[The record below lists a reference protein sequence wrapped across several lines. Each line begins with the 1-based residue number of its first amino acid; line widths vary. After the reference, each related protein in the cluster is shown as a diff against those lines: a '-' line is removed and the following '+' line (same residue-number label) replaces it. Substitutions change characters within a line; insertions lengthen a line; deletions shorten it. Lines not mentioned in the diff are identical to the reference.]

1 MEAHYTRIRAGAT
14 NGAACLIGGISYNTD
29 GMTQERDITVAIV
42 DNSIDPSIYR
52 PVEHWNRTLDVPWTA
67 FTAREGR
74 LPDPAGFSHIILTG
88 SESSIV
94 EREPWA
100 EAEADMVRQ
109 AIAGG
114 AAVLG
119 SCWGHQ
125 LLAYALAGE
134 ARVRRAD
141 RPEIGWIVLRIEKD
155 SEILGP
161 AGTRPFTFSIHYDE
175 VVDLPA
181 GFEVLAST
189 EACSVEAF
197 RLVGKP
203 VWGLQ
208 CHPEIDIPT
217 GLKNLRDLVDR
228 SVKGQEI
235 LLEALEQTPKDSGLI
250 RRIVPAFLTSRG
262 EDAGKC

>member
-1 MEAHYTRIRAGAT
+1 MIQAH
-14 NGAACLIGGISYNTD
+14 
-29 GMTQERDITVAIV
+29 DITVAIV
-42 DNSIDPSIYR
+42 DNSIDPTIYR
-52 PVEHWNRTLDVPWTA
+52 PVEHWSRTLDVPWKA

-94 EREPWA
+94 ERELWA
-100 EAEADMVRQ
+100 EAEAVMVRE

-134 ARVRRAD
+134 SHVRRAA
-141 RPEIGWIVLRIEKD
+141 RPEIGWIAIRVEKD

-175 VVDLPA
+175 AFDLPA
-181 GFEVLAST
+181 GFEVLASSA
-189 EACSVEAF
+189 ACPVEAF
-197 RLVGKP
+197 RLIGKP

-228 SVKGQEI
+228 GFKGRDA
-235 LLEALEQTPKDSGLI
+235 LLEALEQTPRDSGLI
-250 RRIVPAFLTSRG
+250 RRIVPAFLAFRG
-262 EDAGKC
+262 EDAGKR

>member
-1 MEAHYTRIRAGAT
+1 MPQRHGP
-14 NGAACLIGGISYNTD
+14 
-29 GMTQERDITVAIV
+29 TVAIV
-42 DNSIDPSIYR
+42 DNSIDPTIYR
-52 PVEHWNRTLDVPWTA
+52 PVEHWSRELDVPWRA

-100 EAEADMVRQ
+100 DAEAAMVRE
-109 AIAGG
+109 AVAGG

-134 ARVRRAD
+134 AHVRRAA
-141 RPEIGWIVLRIEKD
+141 RPEIGWIAIRLEKD
-155 SEILGP
+155 SELLGP
-161 AGTRPFTFSIHYDE
+161 AGTAPFTFSIHYDE
-175 VVDLPA
+175 VVDLPP

-189 EACSVEAF
+189 ESCPIEAF
-197 RLVGKP
+197 RLTGKP

-208 CHPEIDIPT
+208 CHPEIDIRT

-228 SVKGQEI
+228 DFKGRDV
-235 LLEALEQTPKDSGLI
+235 LLEALKQTPRDSGLI

-262 EDAGKC
+262 ENVGKR